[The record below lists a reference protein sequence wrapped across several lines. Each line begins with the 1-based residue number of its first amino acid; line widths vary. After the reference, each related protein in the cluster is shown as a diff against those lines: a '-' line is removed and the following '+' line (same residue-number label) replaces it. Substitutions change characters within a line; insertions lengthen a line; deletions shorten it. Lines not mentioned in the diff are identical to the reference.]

1 MFGGVAPQVCAF
13 PLFSLFI
20 SSLFARVLAQRFEIN
35 PSHKLILALNDAR
48 KSNPD
53 TAKLGAAGESLL
65 CKRYLFCCI
74 SLSLLTQVFDNALLA
89 AGLLDEP

>member
-13 PLFSLFI
+13 PFFFLFFFSLFF
-20 SSLFARVLAQRFEIN
+20 SFRFHLLECVLAQRFEIN

-53 TAKLGAAGESLL
+53 TAKLVAQ
-65 CKRYLFCCI
+65 
-74 SLSLLTQVFDNALLA
+74 QVRVFFAK
-89 AGLLDEP
+89 